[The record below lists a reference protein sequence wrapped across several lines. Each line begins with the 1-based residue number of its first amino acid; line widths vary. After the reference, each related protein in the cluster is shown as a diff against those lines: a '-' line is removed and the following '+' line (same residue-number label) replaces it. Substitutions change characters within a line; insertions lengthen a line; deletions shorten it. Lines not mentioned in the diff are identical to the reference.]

1 MVKVTGTNIWTSFNF
16 IQQQIWNKNNGFDHM
31 LDDKIDGEVWTEYF
45 VHVLEISSQCP
56 SICVG
61 TFD

>member
-31 LDDKIDGEVWTEYF
+31 LDDKIDGEVWTE
-45 VHVLEISSQCP
+45 
-56 SICVG
+56 
-61 TFD
+61 